1 MSSWRT
7 KWVWISS
14 VHPQWMSHEWT
25 MGVQSRVTKPYVLDG
40 ERVLSASIQ
49 EGKPESA
56 GWQRKAFNHRPLP
69 QSLFLT
75 FQNPI
80 SKNDAKM
87 SPLPTLG
94 SSGNQTDLSP
104 GSAQAWPLAFS
115 RAILPSRG
123 RGTGPGSQAPTDP
136 PKQPW
141 PQGKPAGNRIQK
153 ETRTIKISNYLFKY
167 LQNIILSQQSNATLC
182 SHH

>member
-1 MSSWRT
+1 
-7 KWVWISS
+7 
-14 VHPQWMSHEWT
+14 MSHEWT

-104 GSAQAWPLAFS
+104 GSAQAWSLAFS